1 VSHHWDVSS
10 RTGRRRREDGQWL
23 TGIVLREDCRRKGMN
38 PDLDSEYFLFDI
50 HRVLLLA
57 LSAWL
62 LSFDYGLHG
71 LDLYWAILG
80 S

>member
-1 VSHHWDVSS
+1 
-10 RTGRRRREDGQWL
+10 
-23 TGIVLREDCRRKGMN
+23 MN
-38 PDLDSEYFLFDI
+38 HDLDSEYFLFDL